1 MTKTNLPPLRLRKGE
16 ERRLK
21 QGHLWVYSNE
31 VDTDATPLRQFSAGQ
46 CVNIESGQ
54 GRPLGSAYVNA
65 NSLICARLY
74 SRKAQRDLDSEL
86 IQRRLEQALL
96 LRQTIYTE
104 PFYRLC
110 YGEGDF
116 LPGVVIDRFGDYL
129 AVQLTTAG
137 MEQHKA
143 TLLDALI
150 ALCKPRGV
158 YWRNDV
164 MLREL
169 EGLPLYAEV
178 AYGEVPDFVTVRENG
193 VEFFT
198 SLQHGQKTGWFYD
211 HRDNRAR
218 LQSLCKGK
226 RVLDVFSYLGAWGLE
241 AVLAG
246 AREVHCID
254 SSQTALT
261 ELARNAKHNGVSERC
276 HLHAGD
282 AFDLLQELIA
292 AKEMFDVV
300 VVDPPAFVK
309 RKKDLAQG
317 LAAYQ
322 RINQLALQ
330 LLNNNGILVAA
341 SCSQHV
347 DASALLGAV
356 RMAAKNLPLRLQI
369 IGQGHQASDHP
380 IHPAMTETEYLKCF
394 FCRVIR
400 E

>member
-1 MTKTNLPPLRLRKGE
+1 MNSHLPSLRLRKGE

-31 VDTDATPLRQFSAGQ
+31 VDTDATPLRQFTAGQ
-46 CVNIESGQ
+46 CVTIESAQ

-65 NSLICARLY
+65 NSLICARIY
-74 SRKAQRDLDSEL
+74 SRKAQRELNSEL
-86 IQRRLEQALL
+86 LQRRIEQALQ
-96 LRQTIYTE
+96 LRQMLYNE
-104 PFYRLC
+104 PYYRLC
-110 YGEGDF
+110 FGEGDF
-116 LPGVVIDRFGDYL
+116 LPGLVVDRFGDYL
-129 AVQLTTAG
+129 SVQLTTAG
-137 MEQHKA
+137 MEQHKSLILE
-143 TLLDALI
+143 TLQSVCQPLGI
-150 ALCKPRGV
+150 

-164 MLREL
+164 SLREL
-169 EGLPLYAEV
+169 EGLALYREV
-178 AYGEVPDFVTVRENG
+178 AYGQVPDSVTVRENG

-198 SLQHGQKTGWFYD
+198 SLQQGQKTGWFYD

-218 LQSLCKGK
+218 LQSLCQGK

-254 SSQTALT
+254 SSQAALT
-261 ELARNAKHNGVSERC
+261 ELARNAQHNGVTERC

-282 AFDLLQELIA
+282 AFDVLEELIA
-292 AKEMFDVV
+292 AKEIFDVV

-317 LAAYQ
+317 LSAYQ

-330 LLNNNGILVAA
+330 LLNNNGILISA
-341 SCSQHV
+341 SCSHHV
-347 DASALLGAV
+347 DADTLLGAV
-356 RMAAKNLPLRLQI
+356 RQAAKNLPLRLQI
-369 IGQGHQASDHP
+369 IAQGHQAGDHP
-380 IHPAMTETEYLKCF
+380 IHPAMSETEYLKCF
-394 FCRVIR
+394 FFRVIR